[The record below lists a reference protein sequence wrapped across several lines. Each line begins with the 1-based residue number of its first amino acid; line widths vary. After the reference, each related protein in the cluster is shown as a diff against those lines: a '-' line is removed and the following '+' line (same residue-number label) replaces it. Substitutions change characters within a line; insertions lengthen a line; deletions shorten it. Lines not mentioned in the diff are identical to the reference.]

1 MTDNKIE
8 RTDANWPFLRFADVL
23 LIYAEAANEA
33 NNAPTDEALAALN
46 RVRTRSNATPKTLT
60 GNGNIG
66 NLVDFRSAV
75 IEERAMELALEGDR
89 RWDLIRWGIY
99 LPVMNAIGGVD
110 EVNVMKSRQSKHLLF
125 PLPKS
130 EMDAN
135 SAITENNPGW

>member
-1 MTDNKIE
+1 M
-8 RTDANWPFLRFADVL
+8 L

-110 EVNVMKSRQSKHLLF
+110 EVNVCLLYTSCIISQPVCEYRF
-125 PLPKS
+125 
-130 EMDAN
+130 M
-135 SAITENNPGW
+135 